1 MNCFFTVMECTF
13 IKGFRFRKSLDLLV
27 KAPRKIVYDY
37 KKLKLVYCK
46 TGNLYFNSCEIL
58 KDIKLIVYTVVNKT
72 IQTNVKFNWNH
83 GSLEII
89 YMALQL

>member
-13 IKGFRFRKSLDLLV
+13 IKGFRFKKSLDLLV

-46 TGNLYFNSCEIL
+46 TGHLYLNSCEIPQRHQEANCFHCGEQNH
-58 KDIKLIVYTVVNKT
+58 TNKR
-72 IQTNVKFNWNH
+72 
-83 GSLEII
+83 
-89 YMALQL
+89 

>member
-1 MNCFFTVMECTF
+1 MHLN
-13 IKGFRFRKSLDLLV
+13 KGFRFKKSLDLLV

-37 KKLKLVYCK
+37 KKLVYCK

-58 KDIKLIVYTVVNKT
+58 KDIRKLIVFTVVNKT

>member
-1 MNCFFTVMECTF
+1 MHFN
-13 IKGFRFRKSLDLLV
+13 KGFRFKKSLDLLV

-46 TGNLYFNSCEIL
+46 TGN
-58 KDIKLIVYTVVNKT
+58 KDIRKLIVFTVVNKT

>member
-1 MNCFFTVMECTF
+1 MHFN
-13 IKGFRFRKSLDLLV
+13 KGFRFKKSLDFLV

-58 KDIKLIVYTVVNKT
+58 KDIRKLIVFTVVNKT
-72 IQTNVKFNWNH
+72 IQTNVKFDWNH

>member
-1 MNCFFTVMECTF
+1 MITKNSNLFTAKPET
-13 IKGFRFRKSLDLLV
+13 
-27 KAPRKIVYDY
+27 
-37 KKLKLVYCK
+37 
-46 TGNLYFNSCEIL
+46 CEIL
-58 KDIKLIVYTVVNKT
+58 KDIRKLIVFTVVNKT